1 MLLRSFT
8 KGFTIFEVLIVIGIS
23 TVLLALAL
31 PVGFRFYQFQ
41 VADETTTGI
50 LSALRNAESRS
61 RLGME
66 GDTFG
71 VKLLPDSY
79 VLFQGDSYVA
89 RVVSHDETFP
99 LPPGTSI
106 ESAGDEIVFARVT
119 GIPSATGTIAITLY
133 DRTHEIEVND
143 AGVISDVN

>member
-8 KGFTIFEVLIVIGIS
+8 KGFTIFEVLIVIGMS

-50 LSALRNAESRS
+50 LSALRNAESKS

-66 GDTFG
+66 SSAFG
-71 VKLLPDSY
+71 VKLLPTSY
-79 VLFQGDSYVA
+79 VLFQGDNYST
-89 RVVSHDETFP
+89 RLVSRDEVFS
-99 LPPGTSI
+99 LSPGTTI
-106 ESAGDEIVFARVT
+106 ESEGDEIIFARVT
-119 GIPSATGTIAITLY
+119 GIPSATGTMTITLY
-133 DRTHEIEVND
+133 ERTHEIEVND
-143 AGVISDVN
+143 AGVVTQN